1 VTKTTSK
8 SGAALVA
15 ALISLLAGSF
25 ATATRGEPLTEDG
38 CSAAVTE
45 RSNTEP
51 WFEEV
56 PGLSILRWN
65 PAQPLR
71 VRGVTL
77 EIKGILCWRSD
88 ARFAPNDYV
97 VALAGLPLYVKTD
110 FADATRNRTL
120 VLEGTKA
127 GFRVRL
133 LSGPEL
139 SGAERDE
146 MHRLIKHYN
155 AARQRHEAKQS
166 AKPKRP
172 AVNL

>member
-8 SGAALVA
+8 SGAVLVA
-15 ALISLLAGSF
+15 ALTCLLGGSF
-25 ATATRGEPLTEDG
+25 ATATHGEPLTEDG
-38 CSAAVTE
+38 CSAAVTA

-56 PGLSILRWN
+56 TGLSILQWD

-77 EIKGILCWRSD
+77 KIKGILCWRSD

-110 FADATRNRTL
+110 FADAKRNRTL
-120 VLEGTKA
+120 VLEGTRPS
-127 GFRVRL
+127 FRIRL

-139 SGAERDE
+139 SDIEREE
-146 MHRLIKHYN
+146 MRQLIKHYN
-155 AARQRHEAKQS
+155 AARERHEAQQ
-166 AKPKRP
+166 APKPKRP